1 MGAVIQSEATV
12 SLFSLTFPSTNKRR
26 AIHRACDMRA
36 ADDALGGKARVQWG
50 PRQRA
55 MSTGSESNP
64 TKTNVTMTK
73 PDVSQRK

>member
-12 SLFSLTFPSTNKRR
+12 SLFSLTLLNKRR